1 MLSVNFFFFKQKT
14 AYEMR
19 ISDWS
24 SDVCSSDL
32 NKNREKLI
40 SEAKASNGGEKPI
53 RERMAVITIHPKP
66 FFADKNRAFW
76 NLQSL
81 GWFGALIMRGSSGL
95 ANGQPISFLVPVL
108 ISTVPGYSLTLLMAV
123 IFRALL
129 RQRPFIPWGVSIL
142 VVLWCMGERG

>member
-1 MLSVNFFFFKQKT
+1 
-14 AYEMR
+14 MR

-32 NKNREKLI
+32 LI

-81 GWFGALIMRGSSGL
+81 GWSGALIMRGSSGL

-108 ISTVPGYSLTLLMAV
+108 ISTVTGYSLTRLMAV
-123 IFRALL
+123 IFRAL
-129 RQRPFIPWGVSIL
+129 RSVERRFGKGGV
-142 VVLWCMGERG
+142 R

>member
-1 MLSVNFFFFKQKT
+1 MYVLFFFKQKT
-14 AYEMR
+14 AYELR

-32 NKNREKLI
+32 GRFLPLCNKNREKLI

-108 ISTVPGYSLTLLMAV
+108 ISTVTGYSLTLLMAV

-129 RQRPFIPWGVSIL
+129 RQRPFITWGV
-142 VVLWCMGERG
+142 

>member
-1 MLSVNFFFFKQKT
+1 MRVLSSPRPLLDRSVLSVQLIHIGVAFSTGCGRFLPL
-14 AYEMR
+14 
-19 ISDWS
+19 
-24 SDVCSSDL
+24 C

-81 GWFGALIMRGSSGL
+81 GWFGALIMRSEEHTSEL
-95 ANGQPISFLVPVL
+95 P
-108 ISTVPGYSLTLLMAV
+108 SL
-123 IFRALL
+123 
-129 RQRPFIPWGVSIL
+129 
-142 VVLWCMGERG
+142 